1 MEQIE
6 KGRVCEVVISAFSF
20 ENSLPKKNIHDNRIM

>member
-20 ENSLPKKNIHDNRIM
+20 ENSLPKKKYT